1 MLWIFLLP
9 IFLLANDLVPV
20 HFEGRIRPLYA
31 EGGKL
36 QDSSKVLPDRFDTTW
51 HPLNAIDNED
61 IPLLYDRDTLLPYY
75 QQGEWD
81 KLSEK
86 LAEQY
91 VPLEGTPFLES
102 PGATYYYPTLN
113 QLWAEKIYL
122 SFPWLWVVFGVY
134 FLSLLTGW
142 LSPFIIAILLHT
154 GLLAARIYILGRPPV
169 ANMME
174 TLLYVP
180 WISSLA
186 CLFYSHK
193 AVIILGSLLACTLFA
208 ILEIYFNPK
217 GLENLQA
224 VLNSNYWLTIHVMLI
239 VASYGVLIL
248 NGLIAHY
255 ALFKNDYSK
264 EKILLKTLYL
274 GVFLLIPGT
283 ILGGVWA
290 AESWGRFWDWDPKE
304 SWAFISSV
312 LYVTVIH
319 AYRTGKIGMKGLAIG
334 SIIGFNAI
342 TFTWYGVNYILGT
355 GLHSYGFGNGGQI
368 YYYLFLIIEFLIISW
383 ALLAD
388 RLKNN
393 KKLC

>member
-9 IFLLANDLVPV
+9 IFLFANDLVPV

-51 HPLNAIDNED
+51 HPLNAIDND
-61 IPLLYDRDTLLPYY
+61 DVPLLYERDALLPYY

-81 KLSEK
+81 KLSNV
-86 LAEQY
+86 LLEQY
-91 VPLEGTPFLES
+91 AKLEGKPFLES

-113 QLWAEKIYL
+113 QLWYEKVYL
-122 SFPWLWVVFGVY
+122 SFPWLWVVFAVY
-134 FLSLLTGW
+134 FISLLTGW
-142 LSPFIIAILLHT
+142 LTPFIFAILLHT
-154 GLLAARIYILGRPPV
+154 ALLATRIYILGRPPV

-193 AVIILGSLLACTLFA
+193 AVIRLGSLLACTLFA

-217 GLENLQA
+217 SLENLQA
-224 VLNSNYWLTIHVMLI
+224 VLNTNYWLTIHVMLI

-255 ALFKNDYSK
+255 ALFKNDCTK
-264 EKILLKTLYL
+264 EKILLNSLYL

-304 SWAFISSV
+304 SWAFISAV
-312 LYVTVIH
+312 IYVTVIH

-355 GLHSYGFGNGGQI
+355 GLHSYGFGSGGQN
-368 YYYLFLIIEFLIISW
+368 YYYLFLIIEFIIISW

-393 KKLC
+393 KKVC

>member
-1 MLWIFLLP
+1 MLWFFLLP
-9 IFLLANDLVPV
+9 LVLFANDLAPV

-36 QDSSKVLPDRFDTTW
+36 KESSKALPDKFDTVW
-51 HPLNAIDNED
+51 HPLSAIED
-61 IPLLYDRDTLLPYY
+61 EEVPLLYERERLLPYY
-75 QQGEWD
+75 QAGDFEA
-81 KLSEK
+81 LSS
-86 LAEQY
+86 LLIEQY
-91 VPLEGTPFLES
+91 ATLAGKPYLES
-102 PGATYYYPTLN
+102 PGATYTYPTIN
-113 QLWAEKIYL
+113 QLWMEKIYL
-122 SFPWLWVVFGVY
+122 SFPWLWIVFFFY
-134 FLSLLTGW
+134 LISLLTGS
-142 LSPFIIAILLHT
+142 LASFIVAIILHT
-154 GLLAARIYILGRPPV
+154 ALLGLRIYILGRPPV

-180 WISSLA
+180 LISSLA

-193 AVIILGSLLACTLFA
+193 AVIRLGSLLACALFA
-208 ILEIYFNPK
+208 ILEFFFNPK
-217 GLENLQA
+217 SLENLQA
-224 VLNSNYWLTIHVMLI
+224 VLNTNYWLTIHVMLI

-255 ALFKNDYSK
+255 VLFKNDTSK
-264 EKILLKTLYL
+264 EKILLNTLYF

-368 YYYLFLIIEFLIISW
+368 YYYLFLIIEFIIIFW

-393 KKLC
+393 KKVC

>member
-1 MLWIFLLP
+1 MLWIFILP
-9 IFLLANDLVPV
+9 FFLFANDLVPV
-20 HFEGRIRPLYA
+20 HLEGRIRPLYA

-36 QDSSKVLPDRFDTTW
+36 QESSKVLPDRFDTSW
-51 HPLNAIDNED
+51 HPISAIENED
-61 IPLLYDRDTLLPYY
+61 IPILYDRSKLSAYY
-75 QQGEWD
+75 HEGEWD
-81 KLSEK
+81 KLSDTLIDEYAK
-86 LAEQY
+86 
-91 VPLEGTPFLES
+91 LEGTPFLES

-113 QLWAEKIYL
+113 QLWVEKVYL
-122 SFPWLWVVFGVY
+122 SFPWLWAVIGVY
-134 FLSLLTGW
+134 FIALLTGW
-142 LSPFIIAILLHT
+142 LTPFILAILLHT
-154 GLLAARIYILGRPPV
+154 ALLATRIYILGRPPV

-193 AVIILGSLLACTLFA
+193 AVIRLGSLLACALFA

-217 GLENLQA
+217 GLDNLQA

-255 ALFKNDYSK
+255 ILFKNDFSK
-264 EKILLKTLYL
+264 QKVLLLTLYM

-304 SWAFISSV
+304 AWAFISSV
-312 LYVTVIH
+312 LYVTAIH
-319 AYRTGKIGMKGLAIG
+319 AYRTGNIGIRGLTIG
-334 SIIGFNAI
+334 CLIGFNAI

-368 YYYLFLIIEFLIISW
+368 YYYLFLIAEIIIISW
-383 ALLAD
+383 ACLRSSPRRSLE
-388 RLKNN
+388 K
-393 KKLC
+393 

>member
-9 IFLLANDLVPV
+9 IFLFANDLVPV

-36 QDSSKVLPDRFDTTW
+36 QDSSKALPDRFDTTW
-51 HPLNAIDNED
+51 HPLNAIDND
-61 IPLLYDRDTLLPYY
+61 DVPLLYDRDALLPYY

-81 KLSEK
+81 KLSNV
-86 LAEQY
+86 LLEQY
-91 VPLEGTPFLES
+91 ARLEGKPFLES

-113 QLWAEKIYL
+113 QLWLEKVYL
-122 SFPWLWVVFGVY
+122 SFPWLWVVFAIY
-134 FLSLLTGW
+134 FISLLTGW
-142 LSPFIIAILLHT
+142 LTPFILAILLHT
-154 GLLAARIYILGRPPV
+154 ALLATRIYILGRPPV

-193 AVIILGSLLACTLFA
+193 AVIRLGSLLACTLFA

-217 GLENLQA
+217 SLENLQA
-224 VLNSNYWLTIHVMLI
+224 VLNTNYWLTIHVMLI

-264 EKILLKTLYL
+264 EKILLKSLYL

-304 SWAFISSV
+304 SWAFISAV
-312 LYVTVIH
+312 IYVTVIH

-355 GLHSYGFGNGGQI
+355 GLHSYGFGSGGQN
-368 YYYLFLIIEFLIISW
+368 YYYLFLIIEFIIISW

-393 KKLC
+393 KKVC

>member
-1 MLWIFLLP
+1 M
-9 IFLLANDLVPV
+9 
-20 HFEGRIRPLYA
+20 
-31 EGGKL
+31 
-36 QDSSKVLPDRFDTTW
+36 LPDRFDTTW
-51 HPLNAIDNED
+51 HPLNAIDND
-61 IPLLYDRDTLLPYY
+61 DVPLLYDRQALLPYY
-75 QQGEWD
+75 QQNEWD
-81 KLSEK
+81 KLSEA
-86 LAEQY
+86 LIDQY
-91 VPLEGTPFLES
+91 KPLEGKPFLES
-102 PGATYYYPTLN
+102 PGATYYYPTIN
-113 QLWAEKIYL
+113 QLWIEKIYL
-122 SFPWLWVVFGVY
+122 SVPWLWLVFGVY
-134 FLSLLTGW
+134 LIALATGW
-142 LSPFIIAILLHT
+142 LTPFIIAILLHT
-154 GLLAARIYILGRPPV
+154 ALLATRIYILGRPPV

-193 AVIILGSLLACTLFA
+193 AVIRLGSLLACTLFA

-217 GLENLQA
+217 SLENLQA
-224 VLNSNYWLTIHVMLI
+224 VLNTNYWLTIHVMLI

-368 YYYLFLIIEFLIISW
+368 YYYLFLIIEFIIISW

-393 KKLC
+393 KKVC